1 MKKNEFD
8 ETGEL
13 IEPELTPDEES
24 AENKESEYYSLD
36 RIKEYKAQYNIIFG
50 KRSNGKTYAVLYEG
64 VKNYVQTGKQM
75 AYLRRYREDFVGK
88 RGQTLFNALTSS
100 GAIKE
105 LTNGKWEMV
114 KYSSSQWFL
123 AKKSKKD
130 DKIITD
136 AVPFCYGFSL
146 ASMEHDKSTSYPDI
160 TTVVYDE
167 FISRIGYLNNEFVL
181 FMNVLSTIIRQRD
194 DVKIYMLGNTVNKYC
209 PYFKE
214 MGLGH
219 IEEMEAGV
227 IDLYS
232 YGNSKLKVA
241 VERTMNHNIEGRKS
255 EVYFAFDNPNLEMIT
270 GGAWEID
277 LHPHCPRDFS
287 SDDIVFKFFVKFND
301 QILQGEV
308 VEMDDCSFIYFHKKS
323 TPIKH
328 PDDDLILSEEYDPR
342 PNYIRNIRKTT
353 MEIGRHL
360 WEFFR
365 NEKVYYQ
372 DNDVGEIIRNYLIF
386 CGTAA

>member
-1 MKKNEFD
+1 MNLTK
-8 ETGEL
+8 GEL
-13 IEPELTPDEES
+13 NQFDDIGDLVEDDEEEG
-24 AENKESEYYSLD
+24 AKEEYYSLD
-36 RIKEYKAQYNIIFG
+36 RIKKVNAQYNMIFG

-64 VKNYVQTGKQM
+64 VKNYVQHGKQM

-88 RGQTLFNALTSS
+88 RGQSLFNALTSS

-136 AVPFCYGFSL
+136 GTPFCYGFSL

-160 TTVVYDE
+160 TTIVYDE

-209 PYFKE
+209 PYFSE

-219 IEEMEAGV
+219 IEEMEAGK
-227 IDLYS
+227 IDVYS

-241 VERTMNHNIEGRKS
+241 VERTRNHNIE
-255 EVYFAFDNPNLEMIT
+255 
-270 GGAWEID
+270 
-277 LHPHCPRDFS
+277 
-287 SDDIVFKFFVKFND
+287 VKFTLLL
-301 QILQGEV
+301 I
-308 VEMDDCSFIYFHKKS
+308 
-323 TPIKH
+323 TPI
-328 PDDDLILSEEYDPR
+328 LR
-342 PNYIRNIRKTT
+342 
-353 MEIGRHL
+353 
-360 WEFFR
+360 
-365 NEKVYYQ
+365 
-372 DNDVGEIIRNYLIF
+372 
-386 CGTAA
+386 

>member
-1 MKKNEFD
+1 MGEKIQFD
-8 ETGEL
+8 DIGD
-13 IEPELTPDEES
+13 IVEE
-24 AENKESEYYSLD
+24 EDDGGGEYYSL
-36 RIKEYKAQYNIIFG
+36 KEIDKRNAQYNIIFG
-50 KRSNGKTYAVLYEG
+50 KRSNGKTYSVLYRAVE
-64 VKNYVQTGKQM
+64 NYVKHGKQT

-88 RGQTLFNALTSS
+88 RGASLFSALTSS

-105 LTNGKWEMV
+105 LTGGKWEMV

-130 DKIITD
+130 DKIVTD
-136 AVPFCYGFSL
+136 ATPFAYGFSL

-160 TTVVYDE
+160 TTVVFDE

-181 FMNVLSTIIRQRD
+181 FMNVLSTIIRQRN

-209 PYFKE
+209 PYFAE

-219 IEEMEAGV
+219 IEEMEAGT

-232 YGNSKLKVA
+232 YGESKLKVA
-241 VERTMNHNIEGRKS
+241 VERCKNHNIEGRKS

-277 LHPHCPRDFS
+277 LHPHCPRDFT
-287 SDDIVFKFFVKFND
+287 SDDIVFKFFLRFND
-301 QILQGEV
+301 QLLQADV
-308 VEMDDCSFIYFHKKS
+308 VELDDCNFIFFHKKS
-323 TPIKH
+323 TPIKK
-328 PDDDLILSEEYDPR
+328 PDEDLVISEEYDPR
-342 PNYIRNIRKTT
+342 PNFIRNIRKST
-353 MEIGRHL
+353 MDIARKI

-365 NEKVYYQ
+365 NENVYYQ
-372 DNDVGEIIRNYLIF
+372 DNDVGEIVRNYLIF
-386 CGTAA
+386 CGTEV

>member
-1 MKKNEFD
+1 MGNKNQFD
-8 ETGEL
+8 ELGDL
-13 IEPELTPDEES
+13 IEETPEVSKEE
-24 AENKESEYYSLD
+24 EYYSLD
-36 RIKEYKAQYNIIFG
+36 RIKEFHAQYNLIFG
-50 KRSNGKTYAVLYEG
+50 KRSNGKTYAVLYEIL
-64 VKNYVQTGKQM
+64 KNYVQKGKQG
-75 AYLRRYREDFVGK
+75 AYIRRYREDFIGK
-88 RGQTLFNALTSS
+88 RGQTLFNSLSAS

-105 LTNGKWEMV
+105 LTDGKWEMV

-130 DKIITD
+130 DKIVTD

-160 TTVVYDE
+160 TTIVFDE
-167 FISRIGYLNNEFVL
+167 FISRIGYLPNEFVTY
-181 FMNVLSTIIRQRD
+181 MNVLSTIIRQRD

-209 PYFKE
+209 PYFAE

-219 IEEMEAGV
+219 IEEMEAGK

-241 VERTMNHNIEGRKS
+241 VERTKNHNIEGRKS

-277 LHPHCPRDFS
+277 LHPHCPKEFTS
-287 SDDIVFKFFVKFND
+287 ENIVFKFFLKFND

-308 VEMDDCSFIYFHKKS
+308 VELDDSCFIYFHKKT

-328 PDDDLILSEEYDPR
+328 PDEDLILSEEYDPR
-342 PNYIRNIRKTT
+342 PNYIRNIRKST
-353 MEIGRHL
+353 MDVASKI

-365 NEKVYYQ
+365 NENVFYQ
-372 DNDVGEIIRNYLIF
+372 DNDTGEIVRNYLIF
-386 CGTAA
+386 CGTEV